1 MTDDEAILA
10 MTDDNLR
17 HREKI
22 LSMEKAQSLRAIIP
36 SIIITSA
43 TLITVDMM
51 LTALQLSSIARI
63 ATKHGSIVRNSP
75 THHYAQT
82 AGLFLPYIVKFS
94 CHPSDSARAHRA
106 PVQNNRA

>member
-1 MTDDEAILA
+1 MLLCE
-10 MTDDNLR
+10 
-17 HREKI
+17 HY
-22 LSMEKAQSLRAIIP
+22 LRAIIP

-82 AGLFLPYIVKFS
+82 AGLF
-94 CHPSDSARAHRA
+94 SAIHR
-106 PVQNNRA
+106 

>member
-22 LSMEKAQSLRAIIP
+22 LSMEKAQSLRAVIPSIIIP

-94 CHPSDSARAHRA
+94 CHPSDSARAH
-106 PVQNNRA
+106 